1 MLGSGRMKIAFALL
15 LAGFSTKAFIVPFHP
30 LAADAH
36 GAAPA
41 SVSLLISGVLTKSGL
56 YAIIRLCYFLFQ
68 VMDKGTMQFLLVFL
82 GCVSM
87 LVCVTM
93 ALAQHDFK
101 RLLAFHSISQIGYV
115 LTAVGLATALGLSA
129 GLYHAMNHTIFKGL
143 LFLAAGAVMHQTGT
157 GDLNRLGGL
166 ARKMPHTTV
175 MFLIGAFS
183 ISGLPPFNGFA
194 SKWMIYQ
201 AIYQKAVESG
211 NFLFVFALIAA
222 LVTSVL
228 TLASFVK
235 VSQSVFFG
243 QLSVEF
249 ENTEE
254 APIGM
259 RIAMG
264 LLAALCVVTGL
275 FPNLVTAFLTE
286 PAATAALSAGSY
298 ITAMGFDST
307 LAALTISFV
316 SMGVWAPVNWLLLLC
331 ITLLAITIAAVSS
344 RYDGAKTA
352 ESVTDTKYQLF
363 YGGEKNVY
371 SQVGGEDLFWGLKH
385 NWRHY
390 FDFMHRLHSGVVNDY
405 ALWAVVDVTVIMA
418 FMLIAL

>member
-1 MLGSGRMKIAFALL
+1 
-15 LAGFSTKAFIVPFHP
+15 
-30 LAADAH
+30 
-36 GAAPA
+36 
-41 SVSLLISGVLTKSGL
+41 
-56 YAIIRLCYFLFQ
+56 
-68 VMDKGTMQFLLVFL
+68 
-82 GCVSM
+82 
-87 LVCVTM
+87 M
-93 ALAQHDFK
+93 ALFMIVVRFRQSLP
-101 RLLAFHSISQIGYV
+101 RTGYV

-157 GDLNRLGGL
+157 GDLDRLGGL
-166 ARKMPHTTV
+166 AKKMPHTTV

-264 LLAALCVVTGL
+264 LLAALCVITGL

-286 PAATAALSAGSY
+286 PAATAALSAGKY
-298 ITAMGFDST
+298 ISAMGFDTT
-307 LAALTISFV
+307 LAAPVISFV

-331 ITLLAITIAAVSS
+331 ITLLAITIAAVST
-344 RYDGAKTA
+344 RYDAARTA
-352 ESVTDTKYQLF
+352 ENVTDTKYQLF